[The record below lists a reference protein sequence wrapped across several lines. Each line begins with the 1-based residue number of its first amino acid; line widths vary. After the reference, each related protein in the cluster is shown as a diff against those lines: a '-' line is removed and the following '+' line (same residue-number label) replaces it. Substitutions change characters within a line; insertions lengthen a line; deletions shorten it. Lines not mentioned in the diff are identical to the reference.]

1 MILRLTSFERQ
12 HIGWWRRT
20 TLWTAMA
27 ALVLAPSALYAQ
39 HEGHD
44 MSAMSN
50 APMVRFGAG
59 VPMNRFASGTSWIPD
74 AVSLPSQSWMA
85 GDWHLMAHGYGFLQ
99 FDHQSGP
106 RGADQLGSLN
116 WGMLMA
122 SRPLGMGALQLR
134 TMLSVDAATVG
145 GTGYPLLL
153 QTGESYN
160 GLAIHDRQHPH
171 DAFMEV
177 AALYD
182 HPITKDFALELY
194 VAPAGEPALGPPAF
208 MHRPSSVDDLAAPL
222 SHHWQDASHVSF
234 GVATVGL
241 VWNRLKLEASAF
253 NGREPDQNR
262 WNFDFAPL
270 QSYSARVTANPTE
283 NWSLTAGF
291 GSVKSPEAGDAGY
304 SMHRA
309 LTAVQYGHALSAD
322 RQFAASVIWGG
333 MSLSD
338 RAGVLHSLLVEA
350 NVADEERGSVFA
362 RAEFVQKTSH
372 DLALPETFATD
383 PERAFDIGSVSFGA
397 VRTLSRTA
405 RTNLGLGA
413 RFSLNLVGSAL
424 ESAYG
429 GRVTG
434 GVMVF
439 LRLRPRRSAPMMDA
453 H

>member
-1 MILRLTSFERQ
+1 
-12 HIGWWRRT
+12 
-20 TLWTAMA
+20 
-27 ALVLAPSALYAQ
+27 
-39 HEGHD
+39 
-44 MSAMSN
+44 MSAMTGG
-50 APMVRFGAG
+50 PMVRFGAG

-74 AVSLPSQSWMA
+74 DVTLPSQSWMA

-99 FDHQSGP
+99 LDHQSGP

-122 SRPLGMGALQLR
+122 SRPLGAGALQLR

-153 QTGESYN
+153 QTGEMYD
-160 GLAIHDRQHPH
+160 GAAIHDRQHPH

-182 HPITKDFALELY
+182 QPITKAFALELY
-194 VAPAGEPALGPPAF
+194 LAPSGEPALGPPAF

-222 SHHWQDASHVSF
+222 GHHWQDASHVSF
-234 GVATVGL
+234 GVATAGL
-241 VWNRLKLEASAF
+241 VWNRLKIEASAF

-270 QSYSARVTANPTE
+270 QSYSARITANPTAH
-283 NWSLTAGF
+283 WSLTAGF
-291 GSVKSPEAGDAGY
+291 GFIKSPETRDAGH

-309 LTAVQYGHALSAD
+309 LAAAQYGRALSAQ

-333 MSLSD
+333 MSHSD
-338 RAGVLHSLLVEA
+338 HAGVLNSLLAEA
-350 NVADEERGSVFA
+350 EVADEERGSVFA
-362 RAEFVQKTSH
+362 RAEFVQKTAD
-372 DLALPETFATD
+372 DLALPATTAID
-383 PERAFDIGSVSFGA
+383 PERSFDLGSLSIGG
-397 VRTLSRTA
+397 VRTVSRTT

-413 RFSLNLVGSAL
+413 RFSLNLVGGEL
-424 ESAYG
+424 EPTYG

-434 GVMVF
+434 GIMVF
-439 LRLRPRRSAPMMDA
+439 LRLRPRRSAPMAVA

>member
-1 MILRLTSFERQ
+1 MRRLA
-12 HIGWWRRT
+12 IG
-20 TLWTAMA
+20 AMVA
-27 ALVLAPSALYAQ
+27 SAVAPARVRAQ
-39 HEGHD
+39 HDAHD
-44 MSAMSN
+44 MSAMSDK
-50 APMVRFGAG
+50 PMVRFGAG

-122 SRPLGMGALQLR
+122 SRPLGAGALQLR
-134 TMLSVDAATVG
+134 TMLSVDAQTVG

-160 GLAIHDRQHPH
+160 GQVIHDRQHPH

-194 VAPAGEPALGPPAF
+194 VAPSGEPALGPPAF

-222 SHHWQDASHVSF
+222 GHHWQDASHVSF
-234 GVATVGL
+234 GVATAGL
-241 VWNRLKLEASAF
+241 VWHDLKIEASAF

-270 QSYSARVTANPTE
+270 QSYSARVTANPTP

-291 GSVKSPEAGDAGY
+291 GFIKSPEAADAGH

-309 LTAVQYGHALSAD
+309 LTAVQYGRALSDD
-322 RQFAASVIWGG
+322 RQFAAAVIWGG
-333 MSLSD
+333 MSHSD
-338 RAGVLHSLLVEA
+338 RPGVLHSILAEA
-350 NVADEERGSVFA
+350 ELADEERGSLFA
-362 RAEFVQKTSH
+362 RAEFVQKTAD
-372 DLALPETFATD
+372 DLALPGTFAAD
-383 PERAFDIGSVSFGA
+383 PERAFDLGSVSIGG

-405 RTNLGLGA
+405 RTNLGIGA
-413 RFSLNLVGSAL
+413 RVSANLVGSAL
-424 ESAYG
+424 ESTYG

-439 LRLRPRRSAPMMDA
+439 LRLRPRRSAPMMAA

>member
-1 MILRLTSFERQ
+1 MQSTCERRRND
-12 HIGWWRRT
+12 GWGRT
-20 TLWTAMA
+20 TLRTAT
-27 ALVLAPSALYAQ
+27 ALLLLAPSALYAQ

-74 AVSLPSQSWMA
+74 AVSLPSQSWKS

-106 RGADQLGSLN
+106 RGAVQLGSLN

-122 SRPLGMGALQLR
+122 SRPLGSGALQLR

-153 QTGESYN
+153 QTGETYN
-160 GLAIHDRQHPH
+160 GVAIHDRQHPH

-182 HPITKDFALELY
+182 HPITRDMALELY
-194 VAPAGEPALGPPAF
+194 VAPSGEPALGPPAF

-222 SHHWQDASHVSF
+222 GDHWQDASHVSF
-234 GVATVGL
+234 GVATAGL
-241 VWNRLKLEASAF
+241 VWNRLKIEASAF

-270 QSYSARVTANPTE
+270 QSYSARVTANPTA

-291 GSVKSPEAGDAGY
+291 GFIKSPETSDAGH

-309 LTAVQYGHALSAD
+309 LTAVQYGRTLSAD

-333 MSLSD
+333 MSHSD
-338 RAGVLHSLLVEA
+338 HDGVLHSLLAEA
-350 NVADEERGSVFA
+350 EVADEERGSVFA
-362 RAEFVQKTSH
+362 RAEFVQKTSD
-372 DLALPETFATD
+372 DLVLPKSTPEGTFD
-383 PERAFDIGSVSFGA
+383 LGSVSIGG

-413 RFSLNLVGSAL
+413 RFSVNLVGGAL
-424 ESAYG
+424 ESTYG
-429 GRVTG
+429 GKVTG